1 MNKTKNEFLPSVLNV
16 IAAIVVFLISFF
28 VEIRISICPEV
39 AKSLGIFIVFFGMA
53 LVLWSSMHIRE
64 AFLGVVEPR
73 LDVLI
78 KSGPYKFIRHPVYL
92 GLTIALTGIPVA
104 MRSYFGLIGVFIL
117 FLPSEIYRAKLEEKA
132 LKSKFGSI
140 WEEYSAQ
147 TGFMLPYVR
156 K

>member
-1 MNKTKNEFLPSVLNV
+1 MRMNKTKNEFLPSVLNV

-140 WEEYSAQ
+140 WEEYSA
-147 TGFMLPYVR
+147 
-156 K
+156 